1 MLLVTVHHII
11 IIAVA
16 MFIMSSLVWSAQSER
31 QPGELT
37 GKQLGILP
45 PWKWIIEERDGPV
58 IKQSG
63 ITKYLPALI
72 TSMVAGLGCIT
83 FILLKSLQG
92 RPWFNFLIDGAI
104 VGTGLVLTHLL
115 RKIDPNHYG
124 GDGKN
129 KLYREGYPS
138 NLIFGLVCGLI
149 ASVVANSLP
158 YGSNLAITI
167 CALGCGHAGLL
178 VNFWRKSTR
187 VGVPPTNT
195 GPTGPTPT

>member
-16 MFIMSSLVWSAQSER
+16 MLIMSSLVWSAQSER
-31 QPGELT
+31 QPNMLT
-37 GKQLGILP
+37 DKQLGIFP
-45 PWKWIIEERDGPV
+45 KWRWIIEEKDESNV
-58 IKQSG
+58 KQAG

-72 TSMVAGLGCIT
+72 TSMVAGLGCLT
-83 FILLKSLQG
+83 FIWLKSLQG

-115 RKIDPNHYG
+115 RKINPIPYH

-129 KLYREGYPS
+129 ALYHEGYPS
-138 NLIFGLVCGLI
+138 NLIFGMVCGLI
-149 ASVVANSLP
+149 ASVVANALP

-167 CALGCGHAGLL
+167 CGLGCGHAGLL
-178 VNFWRKSTR
+178 VNFYRQPRDIPDDGGTHIS
-187 VGVPPTNT
+187 
-195 GPTGPTPT
+195 

>member
-37 GKQLGILP
+37 HKQLGIIP
-45 PWKWIIEERDGPV
+45 PWRWIIEQRDGDGV
-58 IKQSG
+58 KQSG

-72 TSMVAGLGCIT
+72 TSLVAGLGCCV
-83 FILLKSLQG
+83 FILLTSLQG
-92 RPWFNFLIDGAI
+92 RPWFNFLIDGLI

-115 RKIDPNHYG
+115 RKIDPNHFG
-124 GDGKN
+124 GTGKD

-149 ASVVANSLP
+149 ASVVANALP

-178 VNFWRKSTR
+178 VNFYKKKRGGTP
-187 VGVPPTNT
+187 PPTSLE
-195 GPTGPTPT
+195 TPRTTRT